1 MTALALL
8 TFTLT
13 GCGLMDAEGTP
24 TLVSHRAGAGRF
36 PENSRSAVIAALAA
50 GDAALEVD
58 LVLTRDRV
66 PVLSHDAYL
75 SAELCT
81 HTDGSALPTDTKI
94 LIKDLTFAELEAGY
108 RCGGIEDPDT
118 PGAEILADSVM
129 TFTELLLLAAPFPD
143 VTLQLD
149 IKQDP
154 FETLDAETYAEVI
167 LAHWNAA
174 MLSNPMFVTATYP
187 ETLRAFEARQDVITL
202 RIWPNFPADG
212 NTTLVG
218 LGNELTRTL
227 GLQEMVQLVREADAD
242 GLAVAYQ
249 VADRAALETVRQ
261 AGYKTA
267 LWTANSEASLALF
280 CKWPID
286 YLITDYP
293 ERAPCR

>member
-1 MTALALL
+1 M
-8 TFTLT
+8 
-13 GCGLMDAEGTP
+13 GCGLLDAPGTP

-58 LVLTRDRV
+58 LVLTRDEI
-66 PVLSHDAYL
+66 PVLSHDAFL
-75 SAELCT
+75 SRELCT
-81 HTDGSALPTDTKI
+81 HADGSPLPEEPV
-94 LIKDLTFAELEAGY
+94 LIKDLFLAQLLEGY
-108 RCGGIEDPDT
+108 RCGGVADPDT
-118 PGAEILADSVM
+118 PGAEVLADRLM

-154 FETLDAETYAEVI
+154 VDTLDADTYAEVI

-174 MLSNPMFVTATYP
+174 MLSNPMFITATYP
-187 ETLRAFEARQDVITL
+187 ETLRAFEARQDVTTL
-202 RIWPNFPADG
+202 RIWPNFPPGA

-227 GLQEMVQLVREADAD
+227 GFQELVQLVREADAD
-242 GLAVAYQ
+242 GIAVAFQ
-249 VADRAALETVRQ
+249 VADRAAMETVRQ

-267 LWTANSEASLALF
+267 LWTANKESELTLF